1 MPIIDCA
8 LAFGLR
14 MQAFI
19 LHVNEIF
26 VFRLTITVEHWVSET
41 SSFLTEDYVVI

>member
-1 MPIIDCA
+1 
-8 LAFGLR
+8 

-26 VFRLTITVEHWVSET
+26 VFSLTITVEHWVLEASG
-41 SSFLTEDYVVI
+41 FLTEDYVVI